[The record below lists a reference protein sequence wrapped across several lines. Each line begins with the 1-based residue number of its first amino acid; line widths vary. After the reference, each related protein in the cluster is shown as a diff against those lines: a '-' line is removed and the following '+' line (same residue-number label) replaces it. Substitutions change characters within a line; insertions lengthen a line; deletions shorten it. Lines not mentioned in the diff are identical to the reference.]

1 MGTSHALLVPG
12 LRTHVAAGW
21 RADVASVSGTIRAH
35 PQLLVIG
42 MIGFALRGGIVLLTL
57 PILVLPTSVEVRLL
71 LGSSLG
77 TTGLTS
83 TFYLAVAVL
92 SAVTL
97 GLALAVLY
105 VLARCELSAFTRF
118 VHSAQPSAEHAWLQP
133 RHLDSDELAR
143 TTSRLFVVQ
152 TLTLLAV
159 LIAALPLAG
168 ALAQS
173 TYQEIVLPSSA
184 QSIYSRIFSDVAV
197 LFVVFLVALLFI
209 EAISAIATRRVLAGA
224 FGLRAHQRI
233 ARHPLRVLAVAVAG
247 WTLFIGAVA
256 LAYGVL
262 SLTWQAVESVFLST
276 GLSADLRDL
285 VSALVV
291 GPPLWC
297 RVRSLSDGLWHRV
310 DSAQRT
316 LDARVTALNL

>member
-1 MGTSHALLVPG
+1 
-12 LRTHVAAGW
+12 
-21 RADVASVSGTIRAH
+21 
-35 PQLLVIG
+35 

-118 VHSAQPSAEHAWLQP
+118 VHSTQPSAEQAWLQP
-133 RHLDSDELAR
+133 QRLDSDEVAR

-233 ARHPLRVLAVAVAG
+233 ARHPLRVLAMAVAG

-291 GPPLWC
+291 ALLFGAVFAICLMVC
-297 RVRSLSDGLWHRV
+297 GIVSTVRSGLW
-310 DSAQRT
+310 T
-316 LDARVTALNL
+316 LASLR